1 MIIFLIILFNFLGI
15 VMFFWSQ
22 VEWDEKMSFCSIV
35 FLFISLIILLYG
47 CFHGFINHP
56 ATEGSHV
63 GTITAIDLEGVWFR
77 RYEIYLKSDGFE
89 YSNGKISSETKYL
102 TYEYEKD
109 LVEELKKYIGK
120 KVKLNYGHDGG
131 YISWNSCGTYHIK
144 SVELVEE

>member
-1 MIIFLIILFNFLGI
+1 MIIFLIILFSVLGI
-15 VMFFWSQ
+15 IMFYLSM
-22 VEWDEKMSFCSIV
+22 EECSDKMFVWSIV
-35 FLFISLIILLYG
+35 LLLIALIIFLYG
-47 CFHGFINHP
+47 AFHGFINHP

-63 GTITAIDLEGVWFR
+63 GTITAIDLEGIWFR

-89 YSNGKISSETKYL
+89 SSAGKISNETKYL

-131 YISWNSCGTYHIK
+131 YIGWNSCGTYHIK
-144 SVELVEE
+144 SVELLEE